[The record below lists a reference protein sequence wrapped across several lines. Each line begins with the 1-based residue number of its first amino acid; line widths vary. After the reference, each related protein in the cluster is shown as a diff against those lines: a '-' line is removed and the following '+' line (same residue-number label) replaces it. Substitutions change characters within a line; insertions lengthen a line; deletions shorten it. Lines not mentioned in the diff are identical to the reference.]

1 MPKDP
6 RIKKVLV
13 IGSGPIIIGQ
23 AAEFDYSG
31 TQACRALKAEGIE
44 TVLLNSNPATIMTDP
59 DVADH
64 VYIEPMTLEVVERI
78 LDIEKPDSVLPNL
91 GGQMGLNLSMELA
104 RSGYLD
110 RTGIRLLA
118 CKPETIDRAEDREL
132 FKETMEKLHQ
142 PIIPSEVVET
152 LQDAL
157 ACDGLLLPGGGD
169 IDPKFYGQER
179 IPACG
184 EPNVLR
190 DTAEPLLLRAFL
202 AADKPV
208 LAICRG
214 IQLMNVALGGDLY
227 QDIKPFAHVP
237 HNDHWGKIHTV
248 TVRRDTLLSRILGQD
263 TVLVNSQHHQAA
275 SRVAPGLEIAALSE
289 DGFIEALEKPDATF
303 CLGVQWHPEWL
314 SDADP
319 AQQGLFGAF
328 VEACKG

>member
-1 MPKDP
+1 MSAAITIAMPRMVP
-6 RIKKVLV
+6 NQLL
-13 IGSGPIIIGQ
+13 
-23 AAEFDYSG
+23 AEAHAKYPES
-31 TQACRALKAEGIE
+31 
-44 TVLLNSNPATIMTDP
+44 
-59 DVADH
+59 
-64 VYIEPMTLEVVERI
+64 
-78 LDIEKPDSVLPNL
+78 
-91 GGQMGLNLSMELA
+91 LA
-104 RSGYLD
+104 RAGAEMRWIELD
-110 RTGIRLLA
+110 D
-118 CKPETIDRAEDREL
+118 PEKA
-132 FKETMEKLHQ
+132 
-142 PIIPSEVVET
+142 V
-152 LQDAL
+152 QDAL

-227 QDIKPFAHVP
+227 QDIKPFEHVP

-263 TVLVNSQHHQAA
+263 TVLVNSQHHQAVDKVA
-275 SRVAPGLEIAALSE
+275 LGGPHPLGANPPPPRGGPTGAPGVGVAPLRQ
-289 DGFIEALEKPDATF
+289 DGIVEGIEKPDAKF

-314 SDADP
+314 SAADP
-319 AQQGLFGAF
+319 AMQGIFDAF
-328 VEACKG
+328 VAACK